1 MEHDNKNTRYGF
13 FFDEEKEKDFIF
25 GSRKLPDDILQPDAD
40 WREYLPKE
48 ESQVAFSRESFS
60 CTVFTILNNIEI
72 LHRRLYNEEI
82 NLSDN
87 FLATLAETQKNG
99 GSNPRK
105 VCDLLL
111 DKGVPREHEFPF
123 GEPFT
128 REIPQEIYDFAK
140 KFLEEYNFG
149 YEKVPTENWETIREA
164 AKRSPLLVSVYA
176 WANPDGGSLFS
187 RPEGARDSHA
197 TTGIYFPDTY
207 YTVFDSYGNPFLK
220 DCSLQMKPMQANRFW
235 LEKKDSFPRVET
247 PRRTPNTLKN
257 FLRFLF
263 PCYAK

>member
-13 FFDEEKEKDFIF
+13 FFDEEKEKDYIF
-25 GSRKLPDDILQPDAD
+25 GAQKLPDTVLQENAD

-48 ESQVAFSRESFS
+48 ESQVAKGRETYA
-60 CTVFTILNNIEI
+60 CVVFTILNCIEI

-82 NLSDN
+82 NLSEN
-87 FLATLAETQKNG
+87 FLAILAETQKNG
-99 GSNPRK
+99 GSAPRA
-105 VCDLLL
+105 VCDILL
-111 DKGVPREHEFPF
+111 DKGSPHEREFPF

-176 WANPDGGSLFS
+176 WANPD
-187 RPEGARDSHA
+187 
-197 TTGIYFPDTY
+197 
-207 YTVFDSYGNPFLK
+207 
-220 DCSLQMKPMQANRFW
+220 
-235 LEKKDSFPRVET
+235 
-247 PRRTPNTLKN
+247 
-257 FLRFLF
+257 
-263 PCYAK
+263 